1 MTNKNGGKEE
11 NMKKLFKILLVFL
24 MVFGIVLPSSV
35 SAEEANQ
42 EYRLQYHFS
51 NEKGWSNDPNG
62 MVYYKGQWHLFF
74 QYYPDGVNHGPMS
87 WGHAVSSDLVNWT
100 EYDIPDVFNASLYPQ
115 ENGTRR
121 HFSGSIVWDKN
132 NTSGYFDGVEGGGL
146 VAVWTIA
153 GRPNGMAGG

>member
-100 EYDIPDVFNASLYPQ
+100 EYDIPDVFMQVYIHKKMVQ
-115 ENGTRR
+115 EGI
-121 HFSGSIVWDKN
+121 F
-132 NTSGYFDGVEGGGL
+132 L
-146 VAVWTIA
+146 VVLFGIKIIHQVIL
-153 GRPNGMAGG
+153 MVLKVVV